1 MELKGLYTAIVTPFT
16 NGRVDYAK
24 FEELIEMQIAG
35 GADGIVPVGTTG
47 ESPTLSMEEHSQ
59 VIRAAVKAARGRCVI
74 MAGSGANSTEE
85 AILLTKA
92 AKDDGADCSLQVTP
106 YYNKPSQEGLYR
118 HFSTIADTCD
128 LPIVLYNVPGRTG
141 IPIAVDTIARLSK
154 NTNVIGVKEAGGSV
168 ERVSEILNVC
178 DTQVMSG
185 DDSLA
190 VPMMSVGATG
200 VISVA
205 SNVIPADMAKMIHS
219 CLKGDFATALT
230 YHRKYFKLFK
240 HLFIESNPIPVKAA
254 MAMMELIQ
262 EEYRLPLCP
271 MSDANREILR
281 NTLFSALGK

>member
-1 MELKGLYTAIVTPFT
+1 MELKGLYTAIVTPFV

-59 VIRAAVKAARGRCVI
+59 VIRAAVKAAKGRCVI

-205 SNVIPADMAKMIHS
+205 SNVIPEDMAKMIHS
-219 CLKGDFATALT
+219 CLKGDYATALT

-271 MSDANREILR
+271 MADANREILR

>member
-1 MELKGLYTAIVTPFT
+1 MELKGLYTAIVTPFV

-59 VIRAAVKAARGRCVI
+59 VIRAAVKAAKGRCVI

-219 CLKGDFATALT
+219 CLKGDYATALT

>member
-1 MELKGLYTAIVTPFT
+1 MELKGLYTAIVTPFA

-59 VIRAAVKAARGRCVI
+59 VIRAAVKAAKGRCVI

-205 SNVIPADMAKMIHS
+205 SNVIPGDMAKMIHS
-219 CLKGDFATALT
+219 CLKGDYATALT